1 MPGWAFGHSGW
12 QKVFLAAG
20 ECLAANGPSCM
31 ENKMLLS
38 TPSSHRQQLHP
49 RSREG
54 AHGEQGSQAQNRR

>member
-12 QKVFLAAG
+12 PKVFLAVG

-38 TPSSHRQQLHP
+38 TSSSHRQQLHP
-49 RSREG
+49 RSREPMG
-54 AHGEQGSQAQNRR
+54 NRNTGTEQNRK